1 MPGRKRSKKATTDD
15 RVTIKIDKGLWK
27 AIMDQIALHPEW
39 GMASVSEFIRRS
51 VDRELEY
58 RTMTAGQKMLEIQL
72 TPRSLQRD
80 IRDRGP

>member
-1 MPGRKRSKKATTDD
+1 MPGKKKKKAVTDD

-27 AIMDQIALHPEW
+27 VITDQIEKHPEW
-39 GMASVSEFIRRS
+39 GMGSVSEFIRRS
-51 VDRELEY
+51 VDRELDY

-80 IRDRGP
+80 SRDRGP